1 MANNTIFDDVFRTM
15 LEKMP
20 ELVIPL
26 INEVFGTNYPADIPI
41 EQQRNEHQTKSG
53 EKITD
58 SRLKIAD
65 KIYHIECQSTS
76 DTEMVIRMIEYDFAI
91 SLESKKIEN
100 GRYRI
105 YFPHSCVLYLRGK
118 GRSNTIGMDIV
129 MPNGQI
135 IKYDLPAIYVENY
148 TTDVIFQKKLLF
160 LLPFYIMRYEK
171 SREKLEKNPEELREL
186 LQEYEKIAGKL
197 EDSLLGRGREAQHRY
212 LVEVIIRISDYIFAN
227 SEKTRKGVNAAMG
240 GEVLDLKTD
249 KLIDEIRQ
257 DVKEKV
263 RDEVKEEV
271 RDEVKEEVK
280 NEVKM
285 EIVVYMLKKGINTLE
300 EIADST
306 DLSLE
311 QVKKIKEEQKL

>member
-118 GRSNTIGMDIV
+118 GKSNTIGMDIV

-171 SREKLEKNPEELREL
+171 SREKLEKNPAKLQSLLDEYVIISKKLRENFL
-186 LQEYEKIAGKL
+186 DKGKELQY
-197 EDSLLGRGREAQHRY
+197 RY
-212 LVEVIIRISDYIFAN
+212 LIELIKQIADYIFAN
-227 SEKTRKGVNAAMG
+227 SEITRKGVNNAMG
-240 GEVLDLKTD
+240 GKVLNLKTD
-249 KLIDEIRQ
+249 GLVKEIR
-257 DVKEKV
+257 
-263 RDEVKEEV
+263 EEV
-271 RDEVKEEVK
+271 AIR
-280 NEVKM
+280 
-285 EIVVYMLKKGINTLE
+285 MLKRGNCSLE
-300 EIADST
+300 EIVNDT
-306 DLSLE
+306 QLPLE
-311 QVKKIKEEQKL
+311 QIKKIKEELQL

>member
-41 EQQRNEHQTKSG
+41 EQQRNEHQAKSG

-171 SREKLEKNPEELREL
+171 SREKLDKNPKELREL

-249 KLIDEIRQ
+249 KLINEIRQ
-257 DVKEKV
+257 DVKE
-263 RDEVKEEV
+263 EV
-271 RDEVKEEVK
+271 RD
-280 NEVKM
+280 EVKM

-306 DLSLE
+306 NLSLE

>member
-65 KIYHIECQSTS
+65 KIYHIECQSTN

-118 GRSNTIGMDIV
+118 GKSNTIGMDIV
-129 MPNGQI
+129 MPDGQI
-135 IKYDLPAIYVENY
+135 ITYDLPAIYVENY

-171 SREKLEKNPEELREL
+171 SRSEIEKDPSK
-186 LQEYEKIAGKL
+186 LQ
-197 EDSLLGRGREAQHRY
+197 SLLDEYAAIVKKLKADVLHKGREVQYNY
-212 LVEVIIRISDYIFAN
+212 LMEVIKRIADYIFSNFQIAK
-227 SEKTRKGVNAAMG
+227 EGMDEVMG
-240 GEVLDLKTD
+240 GKVLELETD
-249 KLIDEIRQ
+249 KVIKKIREKYKDELQEEIKGEIAIR
-257 DVKEKV
+257 
-263 RDEVKEEV
+263 
-271 RDEVKEEVK
+271 
-280 NEVKM
+280 
-285 EIVVYMLKKGINTLE
+285 MLKRGNCSLE
-300 EIADST
+300 EIMNDT
-306 DLSLE
+306 QLSLE
-311 QVKKIKEEQKL
+311 QIKKIKEELQL

>member
-1 MANNTIFDDVFRTM
+1 
-15 LEKMP
+15 MP

-26 INEVFGTNYPADIPI
+26 INEVFGTKYPADIPI
-41 EQQRNEHQTKSG
+41 EQQRNEYQTKSG

-118 GRSNTIGMDIV
+118 DKNNTIGMDIV

-171 SREKLEKNPEELREL
+171 SREKLDKNPEELREL

-197 EDSLLGRGREAQHRY
+197 EDSLLGRGREVQHRY

-227 SEKTRKGVNAAMG
+227 SEKTKKGVNAAMG

-263 RDEVKEEV
+263 RDEVK
-271 RDEVKEEVK
+271 
-280 NEVKM
+280 M

-300 EIADST
+300 EIADSI

>member
-105 YFPHSCVLYLRGK
+105 YFPHSCVLYIRGK
-118 GRSNTIGMDIV
+118 GKSDTIGMDIV

-171 SREKLEKNPEELREL
+171 SREKLEKDPEELREL

-197 EDSLLGRGREAQHRY
+197 EDSLLGRVREAQHRY

-249 KLIDEIRQ
+249 KLINEIRQ
-257 DVKEKV
+257 DVKE
-263 RDEVKEEV
+263 EV
-271 RDEVKEEVK
+271 RD
-280 NEVKM
+280 EVKM

-306 DLSLE
+306 NLSLE

>member
-76 DTEMVIRMIEYDFAI
+76 DKEMVIRMIEYDFAI

-135 IKYDLPAIYVENY
+135 IKYDLPAIYMENY

-160 LLPFYIMRYEK
+160 LLPFYITRYEK

-227 SEKTRKGVNAAMG
+227 SEKTKKGVNAAMG

-249 KLIDEIRQ
+249 KLINEIRQ

-271 RDEVKEEVK
+271 RDEVK

>member
-26 INEVFGTNYPADIPI
+26 INEVFGTNYPTDIPI

-58 SRLKIAD
+58 TRLKIAD

-227 SEKTRKGVNAAMG
+227 SEKTKKGVNAAMG

-257 DVKEKV
+257 DVKE
-263 RDEVKEEV
+263 EV
-271 RDEVKEEVK
+271 RD
-280 NEVKM
+280 EVKM

-306 DLSLE
+306 NLSLE

>member
-171 SREKLEKNPEELREL
+171 SREKLDKNPKELREL

-227 SEKTRKGVNAAMG
+227 SEKTKKGVNAAMG

-257 DVKEKV
+257 DVKE
-263 RDEVKEEV
+263 EV
-271 RDEVKEEVK
+271 RD
-280 NEVKM
+280 EVKM

-306 DLSLE
+306 NLSLE

>member
-1 MANNTIFDDVFRTM
+1 M

-26 INEVFGTNYPADIPI
+26 INEVFGTKYPADIPI

-76 DTEMVIRMIEYDFAI
+76 DTEMVIRMIEYNFAI

-118 GRSNTIGMDIV
+118 GKNNTIGMDIV

-135 IKYDLPAIYVENY
+135 IKYDLPAIYMENY

-160 LLPFYIMRYEK
+160 LLPFYITRYEK

-271 RDEVKEEVK
+271 K

>member
-1 MANNTIFDDVFRTM
+1 M

-171 SREKLEKNPEELREL
+171 SREKLDKNPKELREL

-249 KLIDEIRQ
+249 KLINEIRQ
-257 DVKEKV
+257 DVKE
-263 RDEVKEEV
+263 EV
-271 RDEVKEEVK
+271 RD
-280 NEVKM
+280 EVKM

-306 DLSLE
+306 NLSLE

>member
-41 EQQRNEHQTKSG
+41 EQQRNEHQMKSG

-58 SRLKIAD
+58 TRLKIAD

-249 KLIDEIRQ
+249 KLINEIRQ
-257 DVKEKV
+257 DVKE
-263 RDEVKEEV
+263 EV
-271 RDEVKEEVK
+271 RD
-280 NEVKM
+280 EVKM

-306 DLSLE
+306 NLSLE

>member
-171 SREKLEKNPEELREL
+171 SREKLDKNPKELREL

-240 GEVLDLKTD
+240 GEVLDLKTY
-249 KLIDEIRQ
+249 KLINEIRQ
-257 DVKEKV
+257 DVKE
-263 RDEVKEEV
+263 EV
-271 RDEVKEEVK
+271 RD
-280 NEVKM
+280 EVKM

-306 DLSLE
+306 NLSLE

>member
-171 SREKLEKNPEELREL
+171 SREKLDKNPKELREL

-227 SEKTRKGVNAAMG
+227 SEKTKKGVNAAMG

-257 DVKEKV
+257 DVKE
-263 RDEVKEEV
+263 EV
-271 RDEVKEEVK
+271 RD
-280 NEVKM
+280 EVKM

-306 DLSLE
+306 NLSLE
-311 QVKKIKEEQKL
+311 QVKKIKEELQL

>member
-118 GRSNTIGMDIV
+118 GKSNTIGMDIV

-227 SEKTRKGVNAAMG
+227 SEKTRKGVNASMG

>member
-41 EQQRNEHQTKSG
+41 EQQRNEHQTKNG

-171 SREKLEKNPEELREL
+171 SREKLDKNPKELREL

-249 KLIDEIRQ
+249 KLINEIRQ
-257 DVKEKV
+257 DVKE
-263 RDEVKEEV
+263 EV
-271 RDEVKEEVK
+271 RD
-280 NEVKM
+280 EVKM

-306 DLSLE
+306 NLSLE

>member
-76 DTEMVIRMIEYDFAI
+76 DTEMVIRMIEYNFAI

-171 SREKLEKNPEELREL
+171 SREKLDKNPKELREL

-249 KLIDEIRQ
+249 KLINEIRQ
-257 DVKEKV
+257 DVKE
-263 RDEVKEEV
+263 EV
-271 RDEVKEEVK
+271 RD
-280 NEVKM
+280 EVKM

-306 DLSLE
+306 NLSLE

>member
-1 MANNTIFDDVFRTM
+1 M

-26 INEVFGTNYPADIPI
+26 INEVFGTKYPADIPI

-171 SREKLEKNPEELREL
+171 SREKLDKNPKELREL

-249 KLIDEIRQ
+249 KLINEIRQ
-257 DVKEKV
+257 DVKE
-263 RDEVKEEV
+263 EV
-271 RDEVKEEVK
+271 RD
-280 NEVKM
+280 EVKM

-306 DLSLE
+306 NLSLE